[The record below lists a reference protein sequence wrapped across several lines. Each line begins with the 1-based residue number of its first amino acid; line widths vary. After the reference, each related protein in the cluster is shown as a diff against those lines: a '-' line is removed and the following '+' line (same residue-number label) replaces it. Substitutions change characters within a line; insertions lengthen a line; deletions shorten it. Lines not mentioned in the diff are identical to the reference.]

1 MEQGSCEDE
10 MSWDPV
16 MPGVPSWGDTESE
29 EMVTTCSLMPAVLGS
44 LSSLILA

>member
-1 MEQGSCEDE
+1 MELGSCGDE

-16 MPGVPSWGDTESE
+16 MPGVPCWGDTESE
-29 EMVTTCSLMPAVLGS
+29 EMVTCSAMSPILGS

>member
-1 MEQGSCEDE
+1 MELGSCADE

-16 MPGVPSWGDTESE
+16 MSGVPCGGGSGIE
-29 EMVTTCSLMPAVLGS
+29 EMVTCFVMSLITGP